1 MEILL
6 CLQSLCTYIH
16 HRLFSRPGSVRANF
30 TRKMNIKLEPGFR
43 LEEATDG
50 DKLEIWQTFL
60 AAFGSDELWIPIVQ
74 NVVHPKKIT
83 EWVCTEFSQR
93 WYMPDVTIY
102 KITEN
107 ATRRIAGWGG
117 IITPW
122 RYRKSTIT
130 QELKDKINSSELPPL
145 MDGMNKEALIEFFRT
160 FRASVSHG
168 YDPENDYH
176 RLGSMIHP
184 DFQRRGFGT
193 YLAQYFNQIS
203 DARGD
208 RQWVAARPSSVELFK
223 KNGFSV
229 VGTIDSNLERWGG
242 SREGSST
249 YILVHYPP
257 TDH

>member
-1 MEILL
+1 
-6 CLQSLCTYIH
+6 
-16 HRLFSRPGSVRANF
+16 
-30 TRKMNIKLEPGFR
+30 MNVKLEPGFR

-60 AAFGSDELWIPIVQ
+60 AAFASDELWIPIVQ

-83 EWVCTEFSQR
+83 QWICTEFALR
-93 WYMPDVTIY
+93 WYLPDVTIY

-107 ATRRIAGWGG
+107 ATRRIAGWGA
-117 IITPW
+117 IIIPW

-145 MDGMNKEALIEFFRT
+145 MDGMNKEALFEFFRT
-160 FRASVSHG
+160 VKASVQYG
-168 YDPENDYH
+168 YDPENDYRTIDRTPRCFLILILEID
-176 RLGSMIHP
+176 RLGSVIHP

-229 VGTIDSNLERWGG
+229 VGAIDSNLERWGG
-242 SREGSST
+242 SREGSTS

-257 TDH
+257 TNH